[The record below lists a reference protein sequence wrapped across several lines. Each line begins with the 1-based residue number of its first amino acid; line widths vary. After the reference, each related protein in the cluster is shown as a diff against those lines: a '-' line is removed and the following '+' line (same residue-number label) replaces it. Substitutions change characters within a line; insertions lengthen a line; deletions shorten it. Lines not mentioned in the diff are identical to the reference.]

1 MINPGTYNIT
11 VWQGADYDKTFT
23 VTQGGTPINWSGYQA
38 RMQVRDTSDATAT
51 LLSLNDAVGSGI
63 TLGGTAGTI
72 AVAITSTQSAAIASG
87 AYAYDLELVSSGNL
101 VTRLLQGAFIVSGN
115 VTR

>member
-11 VWQGADYDKTFT
+11 CWQGADYDKTFT
-23 VTQGGTPINWSGYQA
+23 ATQGGTAINWTGYTA
-38 RMQVRDTSDATAT
+38 RMQVRDSSDATAT
-51 LLSLNDAVGSGI
+51 LLSLTNGSGI

-72 AVAITSTQSAAIASG
+72 AVAITSTQSAAIPAG
-87 AYAYDLELVSSGNL
+87 AYAYDLELVSSGNI

>member
-11 VWQGADYDKTFT
+11 CPQGATFDKTFT
-23 VTQGGTPINWSGYQA
+23 VLQGGTAINLTGYSA
-38 RMQVRDTSDATAT
+38 AMQVRETYDSATA
-51 LLSLNDAVGSGI
+51 LVSLTNGSGI

-72 AVAITSTQSAAIASG
+72 LVTITNAQSAAISAG
-87 AYAYDLELVSSGNL
+87 AYAYDLELTSGVGAGV

>member
-1 MINPGTYNIT
+1 MITPGSYAIT

-23 VTQGGTPINWSGYQA
+23 VTQNGSAINWTGYQA
-38 RMQVRDTSDATAT
+38 RMQVREAADSTAY
-51 LLSLNDAVGSGI
+51 LLSLTDGNGI

-72 AVAITSTQSAAIASG
+72 AVVVTGTQTSLMSAGS
-87 AYAYDLELVSSGNL
+87 YAYDLELVSSGNQ
-101 VTRLLQGAFIVSGN
+101 VTRLLQGSFNVVGN

>member
-11 VWQGADYDKTFT
+11 AWQGADFDRTFT
-23 VTQGGTPINWSGYQA
+23 VTQSGTALNLTGYTSA
-38 RMQVRDTSDATAT
+38 MQVREAADSTAY
-51 LLSLNDAVGSGI
+51 LLSLTSGSGI

-72 AVAITSTQSAAIASG
+72 AVAVTSTQSSAIPAGS
-87 AYAYDLELVSSGNL
+87 YAYDLEIISGAGQ
-101 VTRLLQGAFIVSGN
+101 VTRLLQGAFNVQGN

>member
-23 VTQGGTPINWSGYQA
+23 ATQGGTAINWTGYTA
-38 RMQVRDTSDATAT
+38 RMQVRNSSDATAT
-51 LLSLNDAVGSGI
+51 LLSLTTGGSGI

-87 AYAYDLELVSSGNL
+87 AYAYDLELVSSGNI

>member
-1 MINPGTYNIT
+1 MINPGSYNIT

-23 VTQGGTPINWSGYQA
+23 VTQGGTALNWTGYTA
-38 RMQVRDTSDATAT
+38 RMQVRNSSDATAT
-51 LLSLNDAVGSGI
+51 LLSLATGGSGI

-72 AVAITSTQSAAIASG
+72 AVAITNTQSAAIAAG
-87 AYAYDLELVSSGNL
+87 AYAYDLELVSSGNQ

-115 VTR
+115 V

>member
-1 MINPGTYNIT
+1 MINPGTYSIT

-23 VTQGGTPINWSGYQA
+23 VTQNGTALNWTGYSA
-38 RMQVRDTSDATAT
+38 RMQVRNSSDATAT
-51 LLSLNDAVGSGI
+51 LLSLTNGSGI

-72 AVAITSTQSAAIASG
+72 AVTITSTQSAAIPAGS
-87 AYAYDLELVSSGNL
+87 YAYDLELVSSGNL
-101 VTRLLQGAFIVSGN
+101 VTRLLQGAFTVSGN

>member
-11 VWQGADYDKTFT
+11 CYQGADFDRTFT
-23 VTQGGTPINWSGYQA
+23 ITQSGTALNLTGYSSA
-38 RMQVRDTSDATAT
+38 MQVREAADSTAT
-51 LLSLNDAVGSGI
+51 LLSLTAGSGI

-72 AVAITSTQSAAIASG
+72 TVAITSTQSSAIPAGSF
-87 AYAYDLELVSSGNL
+87 AYDLEITSGAGQ
-101 VTRLLQGAFIVSGN
+101 VTRLLQGGFTVSGN

>member
-11 VWQGADYDKTFT
+11 AYQGADFDRTFT
-23 VTQGGTPINWSGYQA
+23 ITQGGTALNLSGYTSG
-38 RMQVRDTSDATAT
+38 MQVREAADSTAY
-51 LLSLNDAVGSGI
+51 LLSLTSSSGI

-72 AVAITSTQSAAIASG
+72 AVAITSAQSSAISAGS
-87 AYAYDLELVSSGNL
+87 YAYDLEITSGAGQ
-101 VTRLLQGAFIVSGN
+101 VTRLLEGAFTVSGN

>member
-11 VWQGADYDKTFT
+11 AYQGADWDRTFT
-23 VTQGGTPINWSGYQA
+23 VTQGGSALNLSGYTA
-38 RMQVRDTSDATAT
+38 AMQVRSAADSTAY
-51 LLSLNDAVGSGI
+51 LVSLSNGSGI

-72 AVAITSTQSAAIASG
+72 AVAITAAQSSAINAGS
-87 AYAYDLELVSSGNL
+87 YAYDLEITSSGGQ
-101 VTRLLQGAFIVSGN
+101 VTRLLEGGFNVSGN

>member
-11 VWQGADYDKTFT
+11 AWQGADFDRTFT
-23 VTQGGTPINWSGYQA
+23 VTQSGTALNLTGYTSA
-38 RMQVRDTSDATAT
+38 MQVREAADSTAY
-51 LLSLNDAVGSGI
+51 LLSLTSGSGI

-72 AVAITSTQSAAIASG
+72 AVTVTSAQSSAIPAGS
-87 AYAYDLELVSSGNL
+87 YAYDLEIISGAGQ
-101 VTRLLQGAFIVSGN
+101 VTRLLQGAFNVQGN

>member
-11 VWQGADYDKTFT
+11 AYQGADFDRTFT
-23 VTQGGTPINWSGYQA
+23 VTQSGTALNLTGYSSA
-38 RMQVRDTSDATAT
+38 MQVREAADSTAYLLNLTS
-51 LLSLNDAVGSGI
+51 GSGI

-72 AVAITSTQSAAIASG
+72 TVAITSAQSSAIAAGS
-87 AYAYDLELVSSGNL
+87 YAYDLEIVSGSGA
-101 VTRLLQGAFIVSGN
+101 VTRLLQGGFTVSGN

>member
-11 VWQGADYDKTFT
+11 CFQGANFDRTFT
-23 VTQGGTPINWSGYQA
+23 ITQSSVALNLTGYSSA
-38 RMQVRDTSDATAT
+38 MQVRTAADST
-51 LLSLNDAVGSGI
+51 AYLVSLVNGTGI

-72 AVAITSTQSAAIASG
+72 AVALTSAQSSAIAAGS
-87 AYAYDLELVSSGNL
+87 YAYDLEITSGAGE
-101 VTRLLQGAFIVSGN
+101 VTRLLQGAFNVQGN